1 MPFPSDTIWC
11 QAAAVEG
18 NACGLAASLGHRE
31 QHNRQSD
38 RFVKGGSGHCAYYSY
53 ELKRQFCLFK
63 RNWMSMQNDG
73 ARSKAWCI
81 SRLDFFRSKP
91 QFLEG
96 PIPSERTTRIWWS
109 HRQKYLTDVSGE
121 ISTCGEQ
128 GRCGGKV
135 GICSEKN
142 DSAGGGWDDCMD
154 DSHRRDAEQGEA
166 EGGAFADTSAADA
179 DHDAA
184 PHHVAQVQAQSPS
197 KESQSPVAARAADAA
212 PQPWKLRRIMRVLP
226 LRRLRKVRKR
236 RPQLLRLPQV
246 RCLRGSSLMRL
257 APRPIRVYGGRCGRM
272 PLGERRADGDG
283 FAPEGGALAHRP
295 SPASGGMRGTG

>member
-1 MPFPSDTIWC
+1 M
-11 QAAAVEG
+11 A
-18 NACGLAASLGHRE
+18 
-31 QHNRQSD
+31 
-38 RFVKGGSGHCAYYSY
+38 
-53 ELKRQFCLFK
+53 
-63 RNWMSMQNDG
+63 MQNDG

-128 GRCGGKV
+128 GRCGGGGPCDSGSKV

-166 EGGAFADTSAADA
+166 EGGAFADHDTSVITSAADA

-212 PQPWKLRRIMRVLP
+212 
-226 LRRLRKVRKR
+226 
-236 RPQLLRLPQV
+236 
-246 RCLRGSSLMRL
+246 
-257 APRPIRVYGGRCGRM
+257 
-272 PLGERRADGDG
+272 RAAAAAVEAASDH
-283 FAPEGGALAHRP
+283 A
-295 SPASGGMRGTG
+295 SPAAATTAEGAQAPAAIAAATTGAVP

>member
-1 MPFPSDTIWC
+1 
-11 QAAAVEG
+11 
-18 NACGLAASLGHRE
+18 
-31 QHNRQSD
+31 
-38 RFVKGGSGHCAYYSY
+38 
-53 ELKRQFCLFK
+53 
-63 RNWMSMQNDG
+63 MSMQNDG

-212 PQPWKLRRIMRVLP
+212 
-226 LRRLRKVRKR
+226 
-236 RPQLLRLPQV
+236 
-246 RCLRGSSLMRL
+246 
-257 APRPIRVYGGRCGRM
+257 
-272 PLGERRADGDG
+272 RAAAAAVEAASDH
-283 FAPEGGALAHRP
+283 A
-295 SPASGGMRGTG
+295 SPAAATTAEGAQAPAAIAAATTGAVP